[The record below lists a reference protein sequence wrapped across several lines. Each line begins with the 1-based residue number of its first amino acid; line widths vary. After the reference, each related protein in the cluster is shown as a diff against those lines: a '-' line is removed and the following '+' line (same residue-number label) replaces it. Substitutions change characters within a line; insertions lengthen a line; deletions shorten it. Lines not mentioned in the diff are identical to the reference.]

1 MEKEEI
7 FKPEELMS
15 QVIAKINEL
24 SENVSEESGDE
35 VELEKQSQ
43 KALETEAMM
52 VGLDQGNFGNVQTY
66 ESFQKHW
73 CEGKYGNEVR

>member
-24 SENVSEESGDE
+24 SENVSEETGDE

-43 KALETEAMM
+43 KALETEGMM
-52 VGLDQGNFGNVQTY
+52 VGLIQL
-66 ESFQKHW
+66 
-73 CEGKYGNEVR
+73 

>member
-52 VGLDQGNFGNVQTY
+52 VGLIQL
-66 ESFQKHW
+66 
-73 CEGKYGNEVR
+73 

>member
-24 SENVSEESGDE
+24 SENVSEETPDE
-35 VELEKQSQ
+35 AELEKQSQ
-43 KALETEAMM
+43 KALETEGMM
-52 VGLDQGNFGNVQTY
+52 VGLIQL
-66 ESFQKHW
+66 
-73 CEGKYGNEVR
+73 

>member
-24 SENVSEESGDE
+24 SENVSEETPDE
-35 VELEKQSQ
+35 GELENQSQ
-43 KALETEAMM
+43 KALETEGMM
-52 VGLDQGNFGNVQTY
+52 VGLIQL
-66 ESFQKHW
+66 
-73 CEGKYGNEVR
+73 

>member
-24 SENVSEESGDE
+24 SENVSEETPDE

-43 KALETEAMM
+43 KALETEGMM
-52 VGLDQGNFGNVQTY
+52 VGLIQL
-66 ESFQKHW
+66 
-73 CEGKYGNEVR
+73 

>member
-24 SENVSEESGDE
+24 SENVSEETPDE
-35 VELEKQSQ
+35 AELEKQSQ
-43 KALETEAMM
+43 KALEIEGMM
-52 VGLDQGNFGNVQTY
+52 VGLIQL
-66 ESFQKHW
+66 
-73 CEGKYGNEVR
+73 

>member
-24 SENVSEESGDE
+24 SENVSEETPDE
-35 VELEKQSQ
+35 VENEKQSQ
-43 KALETEAMM
+43 KALEIEGMM
-52 VGLDQGNFGNVQTY
+52 VGLIQL
-66 ESFQKHW
+66 
-73 CEGKYGNEVR
+73 